1 MNLIEALNWRYA
13 AKRMNGEKVPAEKVE
28 RILESIRLTP
38 TSLGM
43 QPFSVIVIED
53 ETLRKKIQPAA
64 YNQPQVA
71 ECSHLIVFAAWNNV
85 TVEQVDAY
93 LQNIVATRNVPLESL
108 DGFKGNLMNVVN
120 HRTIEQKREW
130 AARQVYI
137 ALGIALTAAALEEVD
152 ATPMEGFKPA
162 EVDQLLGLE
171 AKGLHSVCLMTL
183 GYRDLQNDYLV
194 NQKKVRRAMP
204 DFLSKIEG

>member
-28 RILESIRLTP
+28 NILEAIRLAP

-43 QPFSVIVIED
+43 QPFSVILIEN
-53 ETLRKKIQPAA
+53 EELRKKIQPAA
-64 YNQPQVA
+64 YNQPQIA
-71 ECSHLIVFAAWNNV
+71 ECSHLIVFAAWNDV
-85 TVEQVDAY
+85 TVEHVNTY

-120 HRTIEQKREW
+120 HRTQEQKREW
-130 AARQVYI
+130 AAKQVYI
-137 ALGIALTAAALEEVD
+137 ALGIALTAAALEQVD

-183 GYRDLQNDYLV
+183 GYRDTNTDYLV
-194 NQKKVRRAMP
+194 NQKKVRRGK
-204 DFLSKIEG
+204 DQFVEVIEG

>member
-28 RILESIRLTP
+28 NILEAIRLAP

-43 QPFSVIVIED
+43 QPFSVILIEN
-53 ETLRKKIQPAA
+53 EELRKKIQPAA
-64 YNQPQVA
+64 YNQPQIA
-71 ECSHLIVFAAWNNV
+71 ECSHLIVFAAWNDV
-85 TVEQVDAY
+85 TVEHVNTY

-120 HRTIEQKREW
+120 HRTQEQKREW
-130 AARQVYI
+130 AAKQVYI
-137 ALGIALTAAALEEVD
+137 ALGIALTAAALEQVD

-162 EVDQLLGLE
+162 EVDQILGLE

-183 GYRDLQNDYLV
+183 GYRDTNTDYLV
-194 NQKKVRRAMP
+194 NQKKVRRGK
-204 DFLSKIEG
+204 DQFVEVIEG